1 MLWLIIALLVWI
13 GLWIKFI
20 IYLVPPDPVMWY
32 CQGFGYLWQ
41 SLMMSWMIFSSNDLN
56 VSHRNQVNNSSD
68 VMLATYVMT
77 FECHTCG
84 IFKGILHYQEDETIS
99 PTNFA
104 ASVGLRDRIKE
115 LV

>member
-1 MLWLIIALLVWI
+1 MPFSNIDLKVYQKKQVNASSYIRVAA
-13 GLWIKFI
+13 
-20 IYLVPPDPVMWY
+20 
-32 CQGFGYLWQ
+32 
-41 SLMMSWMIFSSNDLN
+41 SLMN
-56 VSHRNQVNNSSD
+56 
-68 VMLATYVMT
+68 

>member
-1 MLWLIIALLVWI
+1 
-13 GLWIKFI
+13 
-20 IYLVPPDPVMWY
+20 
-32 CQGFGYLWQ
+32 
-41 SLMMSWMIFSSNDLN
+41 MMSWMIFSSNDLN